1 MDRYLQLVAGSDITT
16 IWTFSSFEKKH
27 GSFEGFRKIG
37 RNSDGKRFNLCVF
50 RNDRETL
57 ASLYSGIEH
66 WTEEEIREKAGAL
79 YVGKLNTG
87 RYTVFDESWTDWGKV
102 CLIPKDVQD
111 ECLRQA
117 AFEEVEEMVKENK
130 VLNTVIETTS
140 YRKFKEDFFCLRFI
154 GYDYNPATHDGSKVY
169 TFMNSKCD
177 LIKVFSPQGFT
188 IDQIEAHR
196 DSFDITLKRNGC
208 YEFQCNDS
216 SFAANSSIIIAF
228 EDEWLRYEDI
238 IEKRKQKEEA
248 KRRQKEIDDIQEK
261 RRNEILFDFTDEAGL
276 KESMQ

>member
-16 IWTFSSFEKKH
+16 IWTFSAFEKKH

-117 AFEEVEEMVKENK
+117 AFEEVEEMVKE
-130 VLNTVIETTS
+130 
-140 YRKFKEDFFCLRFI
+140 
-154 GYDYNPATHDGSKVY
+154 
-169 TFMNSKCD
+169 
-177 LIKVFSPQGFT
+177 
-188 IDQIEAHR
+188 
-196 DSFDITLKRNGC
+196 
-208 YEFQCNDS
+208 
-216 SFAANSSIIIAF
+216 
-228 EDEWLRYEDI
+228 
-238 IEKRKQKEEA
+238 
-248 KRRQKEIDDIQEK
+248 
-261 RRNEILFDFTDEAGL
+261 
-276 KESMQ
+276 KESV

>member
-16 IWTFSSFEKKH
+16 VWTFSSFEKEH
-27 GSFEGFRKIG
+27 GSFEGFRELG
-37 RNSDGKRFNLCVF
+37 RNSDGKSFNLCVF

-66 WTEEEIREKAGAL
+66 WTEEEIREKAGTL

-87 RYTVFDESWTDWGKV
+87 RYTVFDESWTDWKNV

-117 AFEEVEEMVKENK
+117 ALEEMEEIVKEDEE
-130 VLNTVIETTS
+130 LNEIVDIKT
-140 YRKFKEDFFCLRFI
+140 YREFREDFFSLRFI
-154 GYDYNPATHDGSKVY
+154 GYDYYPATNYGSKVY
-169 TFMNSKCD
+169 TFMNSKRD

-188 IDQIEAHR
+188 IDQIEDHR
-196 DSFDITLKRNGC
+196 DSFVITLKRNGC

-216 SFAANSSIIIAF
+216 SFVANNNIIIAF
-228 EDEWLRYEDI
+228 EDEWLRYEDL
-238 IEKRKQKEEA
+238 IEKRKQKEET
-248 KRRQKEIDDIQEK
+248 KKRQKELHDIQEK
-261 RRNEILFDFTDEAGL
+261 RRNEILFDFTDETAL